1 MPETR
6 LRSHL
11 AYLLAEAE
19 QAVNRGLAEALG
31 AQGVTVEQWRILRAL
46 SDGYGHS
53 MGDLAAAVLMPHP
66 TLTKAIDRLIDSALV
81 YRRQDEVDRR
91 RVAVY
96 LAERGRDLLGR
107 LDEQAIE
114 HHRRIEAAFG
124 VQRTERLM
132 RELTRLVDSVSRS
145 TVDSAVRRQ
154 PWS

>member
-1 MPETR
+1 
-6 LRSHL
+6 L

-31 AQGVTVEQWRILRAL
+31 AEGVTVEQWRILRAL

-66 TLTKAIDRLIDSALV
+66 TLTKAVDRLIESALV

-96 LAERGRDLLGR
+96 LADRGRDLVRR
-107 LDEQAIE
+107 LDGQAIE
-114 HHRRIEAAFG
+114 HHRRIEAAYG
-124 VQRTERLM
+124 VHRTERLM
-132 RELTRLVDSVSRS
+132 RELDRLVHSLG
-145 TVDSAVRRQ
+145 
-154 PWS
+154 

>member
-1 MPETR
+1 MPETT

-19 QAVNRGLAEALG
+19 QAVNRGLAESLG
-31 AQGVTVEQWRILRAL
+31 AEGVTVEQWRILRAL

-53 MGDLAAAVLMPHP
+53 MGDLAAAVL
-66 TLTKAIDRLIDSALV
+66 RLIEGALV

-96 LAERGRDLLGR
+96 LADRGRDLVRR

-114 HHRRIEAAFG
+114 HHRRIEAAYG
-124 VQRTERLM
+124 AQRTERLM
-132 RELTRLVDSVSRS
+132 RELGRLVESLG
-145 TVDSAVRRQ
+145 
-154 PWS
+154 

>member
-1 MPETR
+1 VPETT

-19 QAVNRGLAEALG
+19 QAVNRGLAESLG
-31 AQGVTVEQWRILRAL
+31 AEGVTIEQWRILRAL

-66 TLTKAIDRLIDSALV
+66 TLTKAVDRLIESALV

-96 LAERGRDLLGR
+96 LADRGRDLIRR
-107 LDEQAIE
+107 LDEQAVE
-114 HHRRIEAAFG
+114 HQGKIEAAFG

-132 RELTRLVDSVSRS
+132 RELGRLVESLS
-145 TVDSAVRRQ
+145 
-154 PWS
+154 

>member
-1 MPETR
+1 VPETT

-19 QAVNRGLAEALG
+19 QAVNRGLAESLG
-31 AQGVTVEQWRILRAL
+31 AEGVTVEQWRILRAL

-66 TLTKAIDRLIDSALV
+66 TLTKAVDRLIESALV

-96 LAERGRDLLGR
+96 LAERGRELVRR
-107 LDEQAIE
+107 LDEQASE
-114 HHRRIEAAFG
+114 HHHRIEAAYG
-124 VQRTERLM
+124 PQRTERLM
-132 RELTRLVDSVSRS
+132 RELGRLVESLG
-145 TVDSAVRRQ
+145 
-154 PWS
+154 

>member
-1 MPETR
+1 MPETT

-11 AYLLAEAE
+11 AYLLTEAE
-19 QAVNRGLAEALG
+19 QAVNRGLAEALS
-31 AQGVTVEQWRILRAL
+31 AEGVTVEQWRILRAL

-66 TLTKAIDRLIDSALV
+66 TLTKAVDRLIESALV

-96 LAERGRDLLGR
+96 LADIGRDLVR
-107 LDEQAIE
+107 RIDEQAIE
-114 HHRRIEAAFG
+114 HQRRVEAAYG
-124 VQRTERLM
+124 LQRTERLM
-132 RELTRLVDSVSRS
+132 RELSRLVDSLSRS
-145 TVDSAVRRQ
+145 TVDSAVRRP

>member
-1 MPETR
+1 
-6 LRSHL
+6 L

-19 QAVNRGLAEALG
+19 QAVNRGLAEALS
-31 AQGVTVEQWRILRAL
+31 AEGVTVEQWRILRAL
-46 SDGYGHS
+46 SDGHGHS

-66 TLTKAIDRLIDSALV
+66 TLTKAIDRLIETALV

-96 LAERGRDLLGR
+96 LADRGRDLLGR
-107 LDEQAIE
+107 LDAQAIE
-114 HHRRIEAAFG
+114 HHRRIQAAYG

-132 RELTRLVDSVSRS
+132 RELTRLVDSVNRS
-145 TVDSAVRRQ
+145 TVDSTVRRQ